1 VENRVVVVDV
11 TSFQIYFLNN
21 ANSSKTKQRTL
32 RMTKIS
38 VTLLFLITSVF
49 TFAQVKDTTGVF
61 KKRVLESSEVD
72 FLSSYYNQ
80 DGTHAAV
87 SGGLGTEKLSD
98 FASNIV
104 VAVPLN
110 DDDVLTF
117 DVGLSAYTSASSSNV
132 NPFMN
137 STKSYSTSSG
147 ASGQVS
153 TTTVNTS
160 PPVGTPWQASSG
172 ASKGGTLYAL
182 NANYAHSSDNRNF
195 IWNAD
200 MSLSKEFNYGSFG
213 FGGGVT
219 KLFNDKNSE
228 ISLKTNIYL
237 DNWKIIYPTELKEY
251 NQYGNDF
258 QLYSYFSGVAIM
270 DQNGNTT
277 TAYLPSTFKPWTST
291 KRDSYSASA
300 SFSQVLTKKTQ
311 FSIFMDVLQQQGML
325 STPYQRVYFADK
337 PNYYIGKAQYIS
349 NYQSPTNTGVFQLAD
364 DIERMPNTRLKVP
377 IGLRWNYYISENI
390 ALRTYY
396 RYYWDDWGITSHTAS
411 IELPVKISERFT
423 VYPMYRYYIQTAAK
437 YFAPFEKHLSTEQYY
452 TSDYDLSAF
461 NAKQYGFGVNYTD
474 IFANGKF
481 FGMGIKNV
489 DFRFNHYVRSDG
501 LNANIGT
508 LGFHFTTD

>member
-1 VENRVVVVDV
+1 
-11 TSFQIYFLNN
+11 
-21 ANSSKTKQRTL
+21 
-32 RMTKIS
+32 MTKIS
-38 VTLLFLITSVF
+38 VTLLFLITTIFSYS
-49 TFAQVKDTTGVF
+49 QEKDTTVVF
-61 KKRVLESSEVD
+61 KKRVLESTEVD

-80 DGTHAAV
+80 DGIHAAV
-87 SGGLGTEKLSD
+87 SGGMGTEKLSD

-172 ASKGGTLYAL
+172 ASKSGVLYAL
-182 NANYAHSSDNRNF
+182 NANYAHSSEDRNF

-200 MSLSKEFNYGSFG
+200 MSLSTEFNYSSFG
-213 FGGGVT
+213 IGGGVT
-219 KLFNDKNSE
+219 RLFNDKNSE
-228 ISLKTNIYL
+228 ISLKSNIYL
-237 DNWKIIYPTELKEY
+237 DNWKAIYPTELKEY
-251 NQYGNDF
+251 GLYGNDF
-258 QLYSYFSGVAIM
+258 QLYGYFSGVAIL

-277 TAYLPSTFKPWTST
+277 TAYLPTSFKQWTST
-291 KRDSYSASA
+291 GRNSYSASA

-311 FSIFMDVLQQQGML
+311 FSIFLDVLQQQGML

-337 PNYYIGKAQYIS
+337 PNYYIGQAQYIP
-349 NYQSPTNTGVFQLAD
+349 NYQSPSNIGVFQLAD
-364 DIERMPNTRLKVP
+364 DIERMPNSRLKIP
-377 IGLRWNYYISENI
+377 IGLRWNYYISESI
-390 ALRTYY
+390 AVRTYY
-396 RYYWDDWGITSHTAS
+396 RYYWDDWGVTSQTAS
-411 IELPVKISERFT
+411 IELPCKISDKFT
-423 VYPMYRYYIQTAAK
+423 VYPMYRYYIQTAAR
-437 YFAPFEKHLSTEQYY
+437 YFAPFETHLSTEQYY

-461 NAKQYGFGVNYTD
+461 KANQYGFGLNYTD
-474 IFANGKF
+474 IFASSSF
-481 FGMGIKNV
+481 FGLGIKNI
-489 DFRFNHYVRSDG
+489 DFRFNHYTRSDG

-508 LGFHFTTD
+508 IGFKFVTD